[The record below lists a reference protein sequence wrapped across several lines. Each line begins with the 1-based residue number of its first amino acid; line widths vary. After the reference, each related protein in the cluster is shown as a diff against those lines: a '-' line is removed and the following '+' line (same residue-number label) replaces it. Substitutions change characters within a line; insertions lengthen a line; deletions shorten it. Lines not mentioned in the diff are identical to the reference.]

1 MSSPHLPS
9 LGPGSRLNS
18 VNLTLEMQGD
28 IFEEVTLELRSR
40 DRISYICMVPVSH
53 TVYRSGDIQIHDSDK
68 NTRFLAVKNMLRY

>member
-28 IFEEVTLELRSR
+28 IFEEVTLARRSR
-40 DRISYICMVPVSH
+40 DRISYICKVPSLPVSH
-53 TVYRSGDIQIHDSDK
+53 SLLVWRYSGLNQTR
-68 NTRFLAVKNMLRY
+68 NTRSLRFI